1 MSKGGYIPG
10 DPTTWTDWN
19 APESRGFV
27 KVDCTTGLE
36 TVFDTGWQVCAILSA
51 AVIWFGLFGVRRH
64 GVATTDS
71 GVYLAGGIL
80 IGAAAILFV
89 LRRLTDNFYLADPS
103 RHAVYLHSKF
113 LFSRRVRR
121 LLERQDI
128 VGVGIEAQRRRSRY
142 RHWTEHR
149 TVLVGRDG
157 RHVPMSDFRKDGLWD
172 ANNLAISLGR
182 QLDVPSYEAP
192 EETRLVVANEQ
203 GQLRI
208 GYEPF
213 TWFTGIDGSRLVL
226 VGLVLVVAV
235 GALMLGWLK

>member
-1 MSKGGYIPG
+1 
-10 DPTTWTDWN
+10 
-19 APESRGFV
+19 
-27 KVDCTTGLE
+27 
-36 TVFDTGWQVCAILSA
+36 
-51 AVIWFGLFGVRRH
+51 
-64 GVATTDS
+64 
-71 GVYLAGGIL
+71 
-80 IGAAAILFV
+80 
-89 LRRLTDNFYLADPS
+89 
-103 RHAVYLHSKF
+103 
-113 LFSRRVRR
+113 
-121 LLERQDI
+121 
-128 VGVGIEAQRRRSRY
+128 
-142 RHWTEHR
+142 
-149 TVLVGRDG
+149 
-157 RHVPMSDFRKDGLWD
+157 MSDFRKDGLWD